1 MIDTIAA
8 LATAKGKAAIGVVKV
23 SGPAARAIGIAM
35 TGEALQPR
43 VARYLGFCDADGE
56 VLDRGIAVFFA
67 APDSYTGEDVLE
79 LQAHGNPF
87 VLDQILNSTLQNGA
101 RQARPGEFT
110 ERAFLNDKLDLA
122 QAEAVADL
130 IESNSAEAAR
140 AAVRSLSGVFSKQV
154 KTIAKTLV
162 DLRVYIEAALDF
174 AEEEIDFLRDDSL
187 TAKLTQLDHQIDD
200 TLQRASNGSA
210 LREGLTVV
218 IVGEPNV
225 GKSSLLNS
233 LTQQNTAIVTDIA
246 GTTRDVLREN
256 IIIDGLP
263 IRLVDTAG
271 LRDTDDKVE
280 REGVRRARE
289 QMQHADL
296 ILAIGT
302 AGHETIAALRKI
314 ELPDVDILKVFNKAD
329 LVPHTEHADGLTVSA
344 KTGFGIDTLREEI
357 KRRAGVGQSTE
368 GSFMAR
374 RRHLNALQLV
384 RSHVQLAS
392 AHLLQTT
399 SGELAAEEL
408 RAAQQQLNL
417 ITGEFSADDLLG
429 EIFGRFCIG
438 K

>member
-1 MIDTIAA
+1 MTDTIAA
-8 LATAKGKAAIGVVKV
+8 VATARGKAAIGVVKV
-23 SGPAARAIGIAM
+23 SGPAAHAIGSAV
-35 TGEALQPR
+35 TGETLVPR
-43 VARYLGFCDADGE
+43 AARYLGFCNAGGE
-56 VLDRGIAVFFA
+56 LLDRGIALYFA

-87 VLDQILNSTLQNGA
+87 VLDQILASILQQGA

-140 AAVRSLSGVFSKQV
+140 AAVRSLSGDFSKQV
-154 KTIAKTLV
+154 NTITANLV

-174 AEEEIDFLRDDSL
+174 AEEEIDFLRDDAL
-187 TAKLTQLDHQIDD
+187 TGKLRQLDSLIDD
-200 TLQRASNGSA
+200 TLQCASNGSA

-233 LTQQNTAIVTDIA
+233 LTQQDTAIVTDIA

-271 LRDTDDKVE
+271 LRETDDKVE
-280 REGVRRARE
+280 QEGVRRAQE

-302 AGHETIAALRKI
+302 AGIETIEALHNI
-314 ELPDVDILKVFNKAD
+314 ELPDVEILKVFNKAD
-329 LVPHTEHADGLTVSA
+329 LTPPAAHAEGLTVSA
-344 KTGFGIDTLREEI
+344 KTGLGIDALREAI

-368 GSFMAR
+368 GAFMAR
-374 RRHLNALQLV
+374 RRHLNALHMV
-384 RSHVQLAS
+384 RSHVQSAT
-392 AHLLQTT
+392 AHLLHNAA
-399 SGELAAEEL
+399 GELAAEDL
-408 RAAQQQLNL
+408 RSAQQQLNL